1 MKSIACFLLLS
12 SLISLSL
19 LTFAYRD
26 FSLILSMLF
35 THVFLGLP
43 LGTLLLI
50 KKIHWP
56 SKRKYEKKTDQECDL
71 VNKFNINSY

>member
-1 MKSIACFLLLS
+1 
-12 SLISLSL
+12 
-19 LTFAYRD
+19 
-26 FSLILSMLF
+26 MLF

-56 SKRKYEKKTDQECDL
+56 SKRKYEKETDQECDL

>member
-1 MKSIACFLLLS
+1 MKSIAYFLVLS

-26 FSLILSMLF
+26 FSLMLSMLF
-35 THVFLGLP
+35 THVFFGLP
-43 LGTLLLI
+43 LGTFILV
-50 KKIHWP
+50 KKVNWP
-56 SKRKYEKKTDQECDL
+56 SNRKYEKEIDQECDL